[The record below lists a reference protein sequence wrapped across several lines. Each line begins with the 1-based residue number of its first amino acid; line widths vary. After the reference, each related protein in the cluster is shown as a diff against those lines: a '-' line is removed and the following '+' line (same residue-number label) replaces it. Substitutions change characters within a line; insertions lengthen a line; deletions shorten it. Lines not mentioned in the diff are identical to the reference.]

1 MGKPLN
7 PSQSCFPVR
16 THACIAPSR
25 RTQSHSRRLDDRV
38 LERRLA
44 APFEKSSGH
53 KLSIHFDSTPN
64 IIARVNAGTPFDV
77 AVVPADVFKDA
88 AAKARFAPG
97 PTIDI
102 ARVGY
107 GVIVRAGAPK
117 PDISTPDA
125 FKKALL
131 AAPSIAFLP
140 ASAAGAYV
148 TKVFERLGIA
158 EEMKAKTKV
167 QAAPAQIAPAVAKGE
182 AELGVFLTN
191 VLVAP
196 GVELVGPF
204 PGELQQEL
212 VFTSA
217 VAADTKEADAAKALI
232 DYLTTPEAT
241 AIIKAAGMTPGLT
254 GHSMATPRLATY
266 SIGGVTRYGAVTDTG
281 IVDLSARFGKDYP
294 TLREAIAAGALTKLA
309 EEGATALAGS
319 CARRDHLAAADPR
332 AGKDHLHRRELPGP
346 QRRIQGRP
354 GRAEISEHVHAD
366 AALLC
371 RPQRAAGPP
380 ARLGAA
386 RL

>member
-1 MGKPLN
+1 MSKSPLK
-7 PSQSCFPVR
+7 SVAILLSAAFIMTSTASLQAAELKV
-16 THACIAPSR
+16 IAGGSM
-25 RTQSHSRRLDDRV
+25 TASMNA
-38 LERRLA
+38 LA
-44 APFEKSSGH
+44 APFEKASGH

-64 IIARVNAGTPFDV
+64 IIARVNSGTPFDV
-77 AVVPADVFKDA
+77 VVVPVDVFKDA

-97 PTIDI
+97 PTVDI

-107 GVIVRAGAPK
+107 GVIVRVGAPK
-117 PDISTPDA
+117 PDLSTPDA
-125 FKKALL
+125 FKKAML

-148 TKVFERLGIA
+148 TKVFERLGIG

-232 DYLTTPEAT
+232 DYLRTQEAT
-241 AIIKAAGMTPGLT
+241 AIIKAAGMTPG
-254 GHSMATPRLATY
+254 
-266 SIGGVTRYGAVTDTG
+266 
-281 IVDLSARFGKDYP
+281 
-294 TLREAIAAGALTKLA
+294 
-309 EEGATALAGS
+309 
-319 CARRDHLAAADPR
+319 
-332 AGKDHLHRRELPGP
+332 
-346 QRRIQGRP
+346 
-354 GRAEISEHVHAD
+354 
-366 AALLC
+366 
-371 RPQRAAGPP
+371 
-380 ARLGAA
+380 
-386 RL
+386 

>member
-1 MGKPLN
+1 MGKSLLKSVAIFLFSSLVMTSASLQAAELKVIAGGSMTAPL
-7 PSQSCFPVR
+7 S
-16 THACIAPSR
+16 A
-25 RTQSHSRRLDDRV
+25 
-38 LERRLA
+38 LA

-131 AAPSIAFLP
+131 ATPSIAFLP

-148 TKVFERLGIA
+148 TKVFERLGIS

-167 QAAPAQIAPAVAKGE
+167 QPAPPQIAPAVAKGE
-182 AELGVFLTN
+182 AEMGVFLMN
-191 VLVAP
+191 VLVAS

-217 VAADTKEADAAKALI
+217 VAADTTEAAAAKTLI
-232 DYLTTPEAT
+232 DYLKTPEAT
-241 AIIKAAGMTPGLT
+241 AIIKAAGMTPG
-254 GHSMATPRLATY
+254 
-266 SIGGVTRYGAVTDTG
+266 
-281 IVDLSARFGKDYP
+281 
-294 TLREAIAAGALTKLA
+294 
-309 EEGATALAGS
+309 
-319 CARRDHLAAADPR
+319 
-332 AGKDHLHRRELPGP
+332 
-346 QRRIQGRP
+346 
-354 GRAEISEHVHAD
+354 
-366 AALLC
+366 
-371 RPQRAAGPP
+371 
-380 ARLGAA
+380 
-386 RL
+386 

>member
-1 MGKPLN
+1 MSKSSLKSVAILLSAAFIMI
-7 PSQSCFPVR
+7 PSASLQAAELKV
-16 THACIAPSR
+16 IAGGSM
-25 RTQSHSRRLDDRV
+25 TASMNA
-38 LERRLA
+38 LA
-44 APFEKSSGH
+44 APFEKASGH

-64 IIARVNAGTPFDV
+64 IIARVNSGTPFDV
-77 AVVPADVFKDA
+77 VVVPVDVFKDA

-97 PTIDI
+97 PTVDI

-117 PDISTPDA
+117 PDLSTPDA
-125 FKKALL
+125 FKKSLL

-204 PGELQQEL
+204 PADLQQEL

-232 DYLTTPEAT
+232 DYFRTQEAT
-241 AIIKAAGMTPGLT
+241 AIIKAAGMTPG
-254 GHSMATPRLATY
+254 
-266 SIGGVTRYGAVTDTG
+266 
-281 IVDLSARFGKDYP
+281 
-294 TLREAIAAGALTKLA
+294 
-309 EEGATALAGS
+309 
-319 CARRDHLAAADPR
+319 
-332 AGKDHLHRRELPGP
+332 
-346 QRRIQGRP
+346 
-354 GRAEISEHVHAD
+354 
-366 AALLC
+366 
-371 RPQRAAGPP
+371 
-380 ARLGAA
+380 
-386 RL
+386 

>member
-1 MGKPLN
+1 MN
-7 PSQSCFPVR
+7 
-16 THACIAPSR
+16 A
-25 RTQSHSRRLDDRV
+25 
-38 LERRLA
+38 LA
-44 APFEKSSGH
+44 APFEKASGH

-64 IIARVNAGTPFDV
+64 IIARVNSGTPFDV
-77 AVVPADVFKDA
+77 VVVPVDVFKDA

-107 GVIVRAGAPK
+107 GVIVRAGATK

-182 AELGVFLTN
+182 AGLGVFLTN

-232 DYLTTPEAT
+232 DYLKTQEAT
-241 AIIKAAGMTPGLT
+241 AIIKAAGMTPG
-254 GHSMATPRLATY
+254 
-266 SIGGVTRYGAVTDTG
+266 
-281 IVDLSARFGKDYP
+281 
-294 TLREAIAAGALTKLA
+294 
-309 EEGATALAGS
+309 
-319 CARRDHLAAADPR
+319 
-332 AGKDHLHRRELPGP
+332 
-346 QRRIQGRP
+346 
-354 GRAEISEHVHAD
+354 
-366 AALLC
+366 
-371 RPQRAAGPP
+371 
-380 ARLGAA
+380 
-386 RL
+386 